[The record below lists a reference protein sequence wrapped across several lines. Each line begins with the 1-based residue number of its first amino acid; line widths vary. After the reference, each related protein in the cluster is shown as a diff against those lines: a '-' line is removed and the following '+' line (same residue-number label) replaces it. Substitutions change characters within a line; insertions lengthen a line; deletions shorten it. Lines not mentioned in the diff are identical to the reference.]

1 MARGRM
7 IDKRAGNSKK
17 IAKCSEKARNLWF
30 MIYPH
35 LDRDGRI
42 AFDDL
47 DDLGTEIIPYFKWSI
62 KIIAETLNELA
73 EIGLIHL
80 YPHKNKIAIEY
91 LKFKDFQQGLRY
103 DRESPSEIIPYGGTP
118 ETSGDFR
125 ITPENSL
132 LSLSLSLRKI
142 KEGRKEGGESQTF
155 PPIPKNFPLKIQD
168 ELRAMK
174 AQIKERE
181 RFLTEPD
188 QIKTKQAHD
197 GRQLTPEILKEEI
210 EAMKKEFRQRIE
222 DYS

>member
-7 IDKRAGNSKK
+7 IDKRVGNSKK
-17 IAKCSEKARNLWF
+17 IAKCSERARNLWF

-62 KIIAETLNELA
+62 KIIANILNELT

-91 LKFKDFQQGLRY
+91 PKFKDFQQGLRY
-103 DRESPSEIIPYGGTP
+103 ERESPSEITPYGVVP

-125 ITPENSL
+125 ISPENSP

-142 KEGRKEGGESQTF
+142 KEGRKEEL

-168 ELRAMK
+168 ELRGMK
-174 AQIKERE
+174 AQIKEKE
-181 RFLTEPD
+181 RLLIDPD
-188 QIKTKQAHD
+188 RIKIKQAHD
-197 GRQLTPEILKEEI
+197 GRQLTAEILKEEI
-210 EAMKKEFRQRIE
+210 ETMKKEFRQKVE